1 LHVVSVSGISEEINA
16 AGKMTDSE
24 LLAEAKLALHRL
36 NVGEAIVEARDST
49 GEMVRYTP
57 ANASRLKAYI
67 AELTAKIAGT
77 STTIRP
83 FRPVFS

>member
-1 LHVVSVSGISEEINA
+1 
-16 AGKMTDSE
+16 MTDAE
-24 LLAEAKLALHRL
+24 LLAEAKMALHNL
-36 NVGEAIVEARDST
+36 SIGASVVEARDST